1 MGLVTN
7 DVAVADMRRL
17 GNAEPLEPY
26 PGGARKPW
34 KCRCLNERCGRTIYP
49 NRNNVMNGQG
59 ACKYCAPNAPV
70 GPAAATAAML
80 GHGFITLVRFPGTGK
95 PWLSKCV
102 AAGHLVAPRYDNTT
116 RRGGRCR
123 FCTHRGPGDPKQA
136 VVDMK
141 AAGFTPLEPYRNVST
156 PWTSL
161 CNGCGT
167 IVSPNLNNVR
177 TRGRCCPRCAKYG
190 LNPAAPAWLYVMAH
204 VVFGAVKVGITGRE
218 TREDRIARLQGS
230 GWAVVRTWPFDTGA
244 VAYRIEQNVLKQLRA
259 QGNGPYLTAE
269 RMPAGGWTETFDAT
283 VVATDTLCRLVSDA
297 LTEPPV

>member
-1 MGLVTN
+1 MGLMTN

-34 KCRCLNERCGRTIYP
+34 KCRCLNEGCGRTIYP

-70 GPAAATAAML
+70 DPAAASVAMFD
-80 GHGFITLVRFPGTGK
+80 HGFVTLVRFPGTGK
-95 PWLSKCV
+95 PWLSKCIV
-102 AAGHLVAPRYDNTT
+102 AGHMVAPRYDNITL
-116 RRGGRCR
+116 RSGRCR
-123 FCTHRGPGDPKQA
+123 FCTHRGPGDPNQA

-204 VVFGAVKVGITGRE
+204 VLFGAVKIGITGRE
-218 TREDRIARLQGS
+218 TREDRKARFEGS
-230 GWAVVRTWPFDTGA
+230 GWTVVRTWPFETGA
-244 VAYRIEQNVLKQLRA
+244 AAYRIEQIVLKQLRA
-259 QGNGPYLTAE
+259 QGHGPYLTAE

-283 VVATDTLCRLVSDA
+283 VVTADTLCRLVSDVLA
-297 LTEPPV
+297 EPPV